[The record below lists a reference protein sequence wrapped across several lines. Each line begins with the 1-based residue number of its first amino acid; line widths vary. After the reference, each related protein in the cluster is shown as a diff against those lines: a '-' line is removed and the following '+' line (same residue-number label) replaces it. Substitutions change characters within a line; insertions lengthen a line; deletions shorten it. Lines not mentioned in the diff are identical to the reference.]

1 MERYQTIDELQLAT
15 DAPVVMTDNQG
26 FVIYVNACFTAVFG
40 WSAEEITGQNI
51 TVIIP
56 NGFHAPHHLGFS
68 RFLATEKSTIL
79 NHPIQ
84 LRGIT
89 KDGREIEAEHFI
101 VAEQHQGKWIFAAT
115 LNPLNSN
122 G

>member
-1 MERYQTIDELQLAT
+1 MGRYKTIRELQLAT
-15 DAPVVMTDNQG
+15 DTPVVMTDNQG
-26 FVIYVNACFTAVFG
+26 FVTFVNTCFTTIFG

-68 RFLATEKSTIL
+68 RFLSTEKSTIL

-84 LRGIT
+84 LKGVT
-89 KDGREIEAEHFI
+89 KDGREIAAEHFI
-101 VAEQHQGKWIFAAT
+101 VAEQHGGEWIFAAT
-115 LNPLNSN
+115 LHPLNT
-122 G
+122 